1 MADKQANA
9 PAPNTVQVFG
19 RAGQIFTSLTRVD
32 TTGIKAIWRN
42 ESDGAAPPQLERPA

>member
-19 RAGQIFTSLTRVD
+19 RARQIFTSLTTVNTSD
-32 TTGIKAIWRN
+32 IKAIWRN
-42 ESDGAAPPQLERPA
+42 ESDVAKAPPLERPA